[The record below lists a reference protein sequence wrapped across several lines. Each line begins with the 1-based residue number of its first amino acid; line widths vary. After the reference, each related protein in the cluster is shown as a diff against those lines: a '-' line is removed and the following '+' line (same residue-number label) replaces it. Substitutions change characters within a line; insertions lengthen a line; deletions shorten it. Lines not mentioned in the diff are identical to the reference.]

1 MRRYLLLCLLLL
13 PLFAIPQQTRIEE
26 QTITHTQAQQWGLT
40 DSEWQHY
47 QQLRQ
52 GERGIW
58 SPGLDPLT
66 TLGVEANSDT
76 ERQRFA
82 ELLARKEH
90 QRVEKELAFQ
100 RAYNQA
106 WKRLYPTLTPIR
118 NVIQPRLALFVSEKC
133 PACETLAQK
142 LINDDRPLDIWLVNS
157 LNDDASL
164 QRWAQRQHIDMRKV
178 ERGQITLNHDNGR
191 WQRLG
196 GGKLPL
202 LLEQQGSNGVPY
214 LHPDSR
220 PAYQLTRLR
229 RTTAVCTNRP
239 PAAGSGGTA
248 LRGGPCGKRHPTG
261 AGAASVAVDAEYC
274 RNRLPLP
281 QPFFSLPGIAR
292 LRPYPKP
299 ETHRRRAGTD

>member
-1 MRRYLLLCLLLL
+1 MRRYLLLYLLLL
-13 PLFAIPQQTRIEE
+13 PLFASPQQTRIEE

-66 TLGVEANSDT
+66 TLGVEADSDA
-76 ERQRFA
+76 ERQRYA

-100 RAYNQA
+100 RAYDQA

-118 NVIQPRLALFVSEKC
+118 SDIPPRLALFVSEKC

-142 LINDDRPLDIWLVNS
+142 LINDDRPLDIWLVSNS
-157 LNDDASL
+157 NDDARL

-191 WQRLG
+191 WQRLD

-202 LLEQQGSNGVPY
+202 LLEQQGEQW
-214 LHPDSR
+214 R
-220 PAYQLTRLR
+220 PVSA
-229 RTTAVCTNRP
+229 P
-239 PAAGSGGTA
+239 
-248 LRGGPCGKRHPTG
+248 
-261 AGAASVAVDAEYC
+261 
-274 RNRLPLP
+274 
-281 QPFFSLPGIAR
+281 
-292 LRPYPKP
+292 
-299 ETHRRRAGTD
+299 